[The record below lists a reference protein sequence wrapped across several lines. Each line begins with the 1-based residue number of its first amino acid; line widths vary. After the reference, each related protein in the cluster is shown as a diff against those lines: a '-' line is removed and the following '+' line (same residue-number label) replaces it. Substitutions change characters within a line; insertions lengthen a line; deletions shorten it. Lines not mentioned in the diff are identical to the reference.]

1 MQTQTISKTPRKM
14 RIEAIQGKQIF
25 EEIDRLDNI
34 ARDAWAAL
42 YTAIQT
48 GTHDYIYWND
58 APVIS
63 QSGIKSHL
71 CHVLTRSTK
80 LDNALQLTCIRVK
93 DGEPIPLSDLQSTEP
108 EQFIKETP
116 NTADI
121 YIFFKTKPT
130 PTMCQYWLISVYA
143 YRYAYD

>member
-1 MQTQTISKTPRKM
+1 MQTQTISKAPRKK
-14 RIEAIQGKQIF
+14 RIEAIQGKQTF

-34 ARDAWAAL
+34 ARDAWVAL

-58 APVIS
+58 TPVIS

-71 CHVLTRSTK
+71 CHVLTRSIK
-80 LDNALQLTCIRVK
+80 QENALQLTCIQIK
-93 DGEPIPLSDLQSTEP
+93 NGEPIPLSDLQITEP

-116 NTADI
+116 NTAEV
-121 YIFFKTKPT
+121 YIF
-130 PTMCQYWLISVYA
+130 
-143 YRYAYD
+143 

>member
-1 MQTQTISKTPRKM
+1 MQTQTISKAPRKM
-14 RIEAIQGKQIF
+14 RIEAIQGKQTF

-58 APVIS
+58 APAIS
-63 QSGIKSHL
+63 RSGIKSHL
-71 CHVLTRSTK
+71 CHILTRSTK
-80 LDNALQLTCIRVK
+80 LDNALQLTCIQVK
-93 DGEPIPLSDLQSTEP
+93 DGEPIPISDLQITEP

-116 NTADI
+116 NTAEV
-121 YIFFKTKPT
+121 YIF
-130 PTMCQYWLISVYA
+130 
-143 YRYAYD
+143 